1 MISLN
6 YFAQTFQCIM
16 NPSNTPLF
24 AGCSTQFIT
33 RKQYG
38 RPEVSI
44 YLATSPR
51 ILSWISYRPCS
62 IHLKNRVS
70 SFDKGTAAQLAMWQ
84 PICMSEWS
92 HCRLLLPKV
101 CAGWS
106 YHPGDHLGAP
116 PPFTP
121 AQKCYAVAKNPEMGG
136 SQASATPGVRNLTHP
151 KLVVV
156 VAGTKE
162 TAVPSVVQS
171 WIAPS
176 WHQQIQREEY
186 WPLRSDSDFQVT
198 VMLKQRNSNKGQI
211 G

>member
-33 RKQYG
+33 SKQYG
-38 RPEVSI
+38 RPEVSV

-51 ILSWISYRPCS
+51 IFSWISHRPCS

-106 YHPGDHLGAP
+106 YQPWWSSGSTPSIYTSAEMLCCGKEAWNGRQPGQCY
-116 PPFTP
+116 TRC
-121 AQKCYAVAKNPEMGG
+121 QK
-136 SQASATPGVRNLTHP
+136 
-151 KLVVV
+151 
-156 VAGTKE
+156 
-162 TAVPSVVQS
+162 
-171 WIAPS
+171 
-176 WHQQIQREEY
+176 
-186 WPLRSDSDFQVT
+186 SDSPKT
-198 VMLKQRNSNKGQI
+198 CGCGSRN
-211 G
+211 